1 MSDFE
6 IGMRTAALRD
16 GSIALSKVLSEIPD
30 HKDIS
35 VICEHC
41 SSVMLIL
48 GRREKEILS
57 LLGEGSVKRGYFECT
72 NQDCKSHKFPKDEL
86 LDISKT
92 SFSPGVRR
100 LMAKVGCDD
109 AFQKG
114 SLDIKEFSGIHV
126 DAKDIERISEN
137 IGRQIQHWDT
147 KNQEELLQKNPPA
160 MPNKEI
166 PIIYIEC
173 DGTGVPATT
182 KEVKGRKG
190 KQSDGTS
197 KTREAKLGCVFTQTS
212 LDKEGDPVRDN
223 NSTTYIGAI
232 ETSEEFGKRL
242 CAEAIKRGLWQAD
255 TVAFIGDGAKWIW
268 NLATEHFFGAIQ
280 IVDLYHAKEHLHKLI
295 RLFFNDEQKQIEFYE
310 KWVQLLENGEIETL
324 VEEAT
329 VLNLKNGEIKN
340 QIDTEINYFNENAKR
355 MRYSSFREKG
365 LFVGSGVIEAGC
377 KTVIGKRLKQ
387 SGMRWSVGG
396 ANSIIGLRCAVYS
409 NKFDDYWKSRV
420 AI

>member
-1 MSDFE
+1 
-6 IGMRTAALRD
+6 
-16 GSIALSKVLSEIPD
+16 
-30 HKDIS
+30 
-35 VICEHC
+35 
-41 SSVMLIL
+41 
-48 GRREKEILS
+48 
-57 LLGEGSVKRGYFECT
+57 
-72 NQDCKSHKFPKDEL
+72 
-86 LDISKT
+86 
-92 SFSPGVRR
+92 
-100 LMAKVGCDD
+100 
-109 AFQKG
+109 
-114 SLDIKEFSGIHV
+114 
-126 DAKDIERISEN
+126 
-137 IGRQIQHWDT
+137 
-147 KNQEELLQKNPPA
+147 

-173 DGTGVPATT
+173 DGTGVPATI

-268 NLATEHFFGAIQ
+268 NLATEHCFFGAIQ

-324 VEEAT
+324 VKETT

-355 MRYSSFREKG
+355 MRYSSFKEKE